1 MSLFEQS
8 GVIRLTCPK
17 TLAPFLK
24 QEVELLNFPV
34 KKQDATG
41 VEVNGTLIDC
51 IKLNLHLRTC
61 HKVLYQV
68 QSFKA
73 SGPQALYK
81 AINNI
86 AWEQYLKK
94 QGYFSIGSTVFNQHI
109 KDTRFANQKAKDA
122 IVDRFWTQVK
132 QRPNSGPNKDQAVL
146 YLYWHKSDAA
156 IFIDTSGEP
165 IAKHG
170 YREKSGHAPMLESL
184 AAAVILASGWDQ
196 ASHFVNP
203 MCGTGTLAIEAALMA
218 LNRPP
223 GLFREN
229 YGFMHLKGYQN
240 QWWHQIR
247 EEAMQNKRQ
256 ELNCRIVVT
265 DHDEQ
270 ALKATRQN
278 AQKAGVLKFLTLQQ
292 CDFAATPL
300 PEGGGTLIMNPEY
313 GERMG
318 ATDELQ
324 TTYERIGD
332 FLTTQA
338 SNFKQF
344 VFTGNQALAN
354 YIPNKPERSI
364 FFYNGAIECRLLEF

>member
-1 MSLFEQS
+1 
-8 GVIRLTCPK
+8 
-17 TLAPFLK
+17 
-24 QEVELLNFPV
+24 
-34 KKQDATG
+34 
-41 VEVNGTLIDC
+41 
-51 IKLNLHLRTC
+51 
-61 HKVLYQV
+61 
-68 QSFKA
+68 
-73 SGPQALYK
+73 
-81 AINNI
+81 
-86 AWEQYLKK
+86 
-94 QGYFSIGSTVFNQHI
+94 
-109 KDTRFANQKAKDA
+109 
-122 IVDRFWTQVK
+122 
-132 QRPNSGPNKDQAVL
+132 
-146 YLYWHKSDAA
+146 
-156 IFIDTSGEP
+156 
-165 IAKHG
+165 
-170 YREKSGHAPMLESL
+170 
-184 AAAVILASGWDQ
+184 
-196 ASHFVNP
+196 
-203 MCGTGTLAIEAALMA
+203 
-218 LNRPP
+218 
-223 GLFREN
+223 
-229 YGFMHLKGYQN
+229 
-240 QWWHQIR
+240 
-247 EEAMQNKRQ
+247 MQNKRQ

-324 TTYERIGD
+324 ATYERIGD